1 VLRFEH
7 YGPAHTF
14 SRQPI
19 RRSNAYF
26 MTDIFSEI
34 EEDIRKDRAKRMWD
48 RFGKYVIGGA
58 VFLVLGV
65 AAWRGYDAYTTSQ
78 AAAAG
83 DSFLDAI
90 ALVEQDPQAGLEAF
104 DAIAADG
111 PGGYAALARFRAA
124 STLAQEEDYQGAIA
138 GFQALVDDG
147 GIDPLVRDVAR
158 IRLGYL
164 LLDHGAAADIEGL
177 LLPLSEDT
185 NPFSHSAREIRAFAA
200 MKAGNRE
207 QALALFLELVGDFAS
222 PEPVRSR
229 ARVALDVLASDGTSA
244 LGS

>member
-1 VLRFEH
+1 
-7 YGPAHTF
+7 
-14 SRQPI
+14 
-19 RRSNAYF
+19 

-58 VFLVLGV
+58 IILVLGV
-65 AAWRGYDAYTTSQ
+65 AAWRGYEAYTTSQ

-90 ALVEQDPQAGLEAF
+90 ALVEENPQEGIAAF

-111 PGGYAALARFRAA
+111 PGGYAALARFRSA
-124 STLAQEEDYQGAIA
+124 STLAQQDDYDGAIA
-138 GFQALVDDG
+138 GFQALVDDA

-177 LLPLSEDT
+177 LLPLSEAT
-185 NPFSHSAREIRAFAA
+185 NPFSYSAREIRAFAA

-244 LGS
+244 SSS

>member
-1 VLRFEH
+1 
-7 YGPAHTF
+7 
-14 SRQPI
+14 
-19 RRSNAYF
+19 

-58 VFLVLGV
+58 IVLVLGV
-65 AAWRGYDAYTTSQ
+65 AAWRGYEAYTTSQ
-78 AAAAG
+78 AASAG
-83 DSFLDAI
+83 DRFLDAI
-90 ALVEQDPQAGLEAF
+90 ALVEENPQAGIAAF

-111 PGGYAALARFRAA
+111 PDGYAALARFRSASAMAA
-124 STLAQEEDYQGAIA
+124 QDDFDGAIA
-138 GFQALVDDG
+138 GFQALVDDA
-147 GIDPLVRDVAR
+147 DLEPLIRDVAR

-164 LLDHGAAADIEGL
+164 LLDHGNAIDIEGL
-177 LLPLSEDT
+177 LLPLSDTT

-207 QALALFLELVGDFAS
+207 QALGLFLELVGDFAS

-229 ARVALDVLASDGTSA
+229 ARVALDVLASDGYTA
-244 LGS
+244 AGS

>member
-58 VFLVLGV
+58 VVLVLGV

-83 DSFLDAI
+83 DNFLDAI
-90 ALVEQDPQAGLEAF
+90 ALVEQDPQAGLDAF
-104 DAIAADG
+104 DASPQTVLVAMQ
-111 PGGYAALARFRAA
+111 PWRVFALPAPWRRKRTTKAPSTVSGHSWTMAA
-124 STLAQEEDYQGAIA
+124 STRWCAMSRASDWAICCSTM
-138 GFQALVDDG
+138 V
-147 GIDPLVRDVAR
+147 PLRT
-158 IRLGYL
+158 LK
-164 LLDHGAAADIEGL
+164 GL